1 MLCELL
7 DSLERLR
14 LPEDCVVRFLVVE
27 NDDRSLSRDAVN
39 QHATATPNAR
49 FEHVLETE
57 PGIPFAR
64 NRAAKE
70 ALLNGDD
77 LLAFVDDDEVVDV
90 EWLARLLDGYRSS
103 DALLLGGPLSIRPM
117 RDGLTW
123 TQRMMYTCLMRRY
136 LKKERRAARRGNL
149 TGAPGVT
156 IVTNNWLGDTRLFS
170 EHGIWFDETMRYT
183 GGTDTKFCGDVR
195 SRQLPV
201 AWVKDAYVYEDIP
214 PERLT
219 FGYQFR
225 RARDQSNTNFGRR
238 LKNNP
243 SARWRGLLSLP
254 LKMLSAAWLA
264 VLLLPTTGR
273 TVFDLARTC
282 GWVAGRIQALRGRKS
297 DLYAQTTGN

>member
-7 DSLERLR
+7 ASLASLR
-14 LPEDCVVRFLVVE
+14 IPENCDVRFLIVE
-27 NDDRSLSRDAVN
+27 NDDLPLSREAVN
-39 QHATATPNAR
+39 ENAKATSNAR

-70 ALLNGDD
+70 ALGNGDD
-77 LLAFVDDDEVVDV
+77 LLAFVDDDEVVDA
-90 EWLARLLDGYRSS
+90 EWLARLIYGYRNS

-123 TQRMMYTCLMRRY
+123 TQRKMYTCLKRRY
-136 LKKERRAARRGNL
+136 LKKEHRAARRGNL

-183 GGTDTKFCGDVR
+183 GGEDTKFCADVR
-195 SRQLPV
+195 TRQLPI

-225 RARDQSNTNFGRR
+225 RARDQSNTNFVRR
-238 LKNNP
+238 LQSKP
-243 SARWRGLLSLP
+243 SARWRGMLSLP
-254 LKMLSAAWLA
+254 LKTLSAAGLA
-264 VLLLPTTGR
+264 VLLLPTMGCI
-273 TVFDLARTC
+273 VFDLARTY
-282 GWVAGRIQALRGRKS
+282 GWIAGRIQAMRGRS
-297 DLYAQTTGN
+297 AQRALGLGK

>member
-7 DSLERLR
+7 DSLARLR
-14 LPEDCVVRFLVVE
+14 VPKDCAVRFLIVE
-27 NDDRSLSRDAVN
+27 NDDRSLSRDTVN
-39 QHATATPNAR
+39 RRATADPNAL

-70 ALLNGDD
+70 ALGNGDD
-77 LLAFVDDDEVVDV
+77 LLAFVDDDEVVDA
-90 EWLARLLDGYRSS
+90 EWLARLIYGYRNS
-103 DALLLGGPLSIRPM
+103 DALLLGGPLSIRPI

-123 TQRMMYTCLMRRY
+123 TQRKMYTCLKRRY
-136 LKKERRAARRGNL
+136 LKKECRAARRGSL

-170 EHGIWFDETMRYT
+170 EYGIWFDETMRYT

-195 SRQLPV
+195 SRQLPI
-201 AWVKDAYVYEDIP
+201 AWVNDAYVYEDIP

-243 SARWRGLLSLP
+243 SARWSGLLSLP
-254 LKMLSAAWLA
+254 LKMLSAAGLA
-264 VLLLPTTGR
+264 VLLLPTMGR
-273 TVFDLARTC
+273 TVFDLARTS
-282 GWVAGRIQALRGRKS
+282 GWIAGRIQALRGRES
-297 DLYAQTTGN
+297 ALYVQPTGN